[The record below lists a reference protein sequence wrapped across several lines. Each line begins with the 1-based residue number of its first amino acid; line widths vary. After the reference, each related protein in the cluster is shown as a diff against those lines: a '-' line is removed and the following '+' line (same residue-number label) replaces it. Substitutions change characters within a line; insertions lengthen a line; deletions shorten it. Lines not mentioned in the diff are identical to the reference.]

1 MTNREIIKRLYIA
14 VKPYRKKFVIAIFC
28 MMIVGFMQPSL
39 IAIIKPFFDVI
50 IYPNQI
56 HTVPVIGIEIPP
68 AEVVPRQQLLFYFGV
83 VILGIALVR
92 GIFHFFKKY
101 YMAYIGQSIVKDLR
115 NRLFRHLS
123 YQSLDYFILNKTG
136 QLMSRLTNDVKY
148 IEKSIVTI
156 PTQLIRDGITFILTA
171 ALLFYL
177 SWQWA
182 LYAMIGFAL
191 LLVPFVAFAKVL
203 RKLARKGHQK
213 MANIYEFLAEKIAG
227 MRLIKAFTMEKEEQ
241 RNMRKANKKFFKLVM
256 KSEKIDAFESPIS
269 EFLSTLGMATL
280 IIIGGNALIKETV
293 TMGTLIAFLGALSA
307 MYTPIKHLSGMN
319 QRLQRAFAATE
330 RVYQILDEKNHILQT
345 KDPVILDSFRD
356 SIEFKNVSFAYE
368 KDEYV
373 LKNINLKIKKGEIV
387 AFVGPSGAGKTTL
400 SNLVPRFF
408 DIYEGAILIDG
419 INIKEFLIKS
429 LREKMAM
436 VMQDVILFNMSVRD
450 NICYG
455 LGEVSQEEVEKYAA
469 AANAHEFITQLPDGY
484 NTIVGERGVRLS
496 GGQKQ
501 RISIARALIKDPEIL
516 ILDEATAHLDTESEL
531 LVQEALDKLI
541 SNRTTLVIAH
551 RLSTVRK
558 ADKIFVLDDGR
569 VVEQGRHEELL
580 KTKGLYRK
588 MFEIQSI

>member
-1 MTNREIIKRLYIA
+1 MTNREIIKRLYLA
-14 VKPYRKKFVIAIFC
+14 LKPYRKRFIIALFC
-28 MMIVGFMQPSL
+28 MMVVGFMQPSL

-50 IYPNQI
+50 IYPNQV
-56 HTVPVIGIEIPP
+56 HTVPIVGVDIPP
-68 AEVVPRQQLLFYFGV
+68 ADAISRLTLLYYFGAA
-83 VILGIALVR
+83 ILGIAILR
-92 GIFHFFKKY
+92 GFFHFVKKY

-156 PTQLIRDGITFILTA
+156 PNQLIRDGVTFIFTA

-182 LYAMIGFAL
+182 LYSMIGFVL

-213 MANIYEFLAEKIAG
+213 MADIYEFLAEKISG

-241 RNMRKANKKFFKLVM
+241 RNMRKANKKFFKLIM
-256 KSEKIDAFESPIS
+256 KSEKIDAIESPIS
-269 EFLSTLGMATL
+269 EFLSTLGMAAL
-280 IIIGGNALIKETV
+280 IIIGGTALINETV
-293 TMGTLIAFLGALSA
+293 TMGTLLAFLGALSA
-307 MYTPIKHLSGMN
+307 MYTPVKHLSGMN
-319 QRLQRAFAATE
+319 QRLQRAFAASE
-330 RVYQILDEKNHILQT
+330 RIYQILDEKSHILQIRE
-345 KDPVILDSFRD
+345 PVILDSFRD

-373 LKNINLKIKKGEIV
+373 LKDINIEIKKGEIA
-387 AFVGPSGAGKTTL
+387 AFVGPSGGGKTTL
-400 SNLVPRFF
+400 INLVPRFF
-408 DIYEGAILIDG
+408 DVLRGSICIDG
-419 INIKEFLIKS
+419 IDIKNYLIKS
-429 LREKMAM
+429 LRGKMSM

-455 LGEVSQEEVEKYAA
+455 LGEVEQEEVEKYAS
-469 AANAHEFITQLPDGY
+469 AANAHEFIMQLPEGY
-484 NTIVGERGVRLS
+484 DTIVGERGVRLS

-531 LVQEALDKLI
+531 LVQQALDTLI
-541 SNRTTLVIAH
+541 SSRTTLVIAH

-558 ADKIFVLDDGR
+558 ADKIFVIDSGR
-569 VVEQGRHEELL
+569 IIEKGRHDELL
-580 KTKGLYRK
+580 KIDGLYRK